1 MPNNNWT
8 IQEVRDFALNK
19 ITDNYFENGE
29 RTTTFDNLV
38 SQETENFPPK
48 DILLDVLEGLESEGK
63 ISVVAKT
70 FTSYTV
76 KLTTRYQRNLENEAS
91 T

>member
-1 MPNNNWT
+1 MSNNNWT